1 MMRSS
6 MTQGVVVTDARS
18 LLKNVNTIGAGSAA
32 LSALIVL
39 LIIMGSW
46 YTVDQTQRGV
56 LLRNGALVAVV
67 QPGLHFKWPVIDNVV
82 KIDMQTHT
90 YSWTKV
96 NSYSAD
102 QQPADLKVSITIRTS
117 PDKVPEVYSRFAGD
131 LRAAVERLV
140 TPLMNKEVK
149 IVFGQYTAVRAVTQ
163 RGPLNTDVT
172 RALTDAMAYDPIF
185 SIEGDQIENIDFSP
199 DYIKSVEARMQAEV
213 EVQRLR
219 QNLERERVQ
228 ADIVVTQARAQAD
241 RVRLEAQAQADAIKL
256 RGNAEAE
263 AIDARG
269 KALAGNPAL
278 VNLVQAEK
286 WDGKLPAT
294 MIPGGA
300 IPMLNVTNQAAAR

>member
-1 MMRSS
+1 MNQTVAT
-6 MTQGVVVTDARS
+6 TQWKPPMKQFGIIGGV
-18 LLKNVNTIGAGSAA
+18 GAAIA
-32 LSALIVL
+32 ALIVL
-39 LIIMGSW
+39 MIITGSW
-46 YTVDQTQRGV
+46 YTIDQTQRGG
-56 LLRNGALVAVV
+56 LLRNGALVEVV
-67 QPGLHFKWPVIDNVV
+67 QPGLHFKLPLIDNVV

-90 YSWTKV
+90 YSWAKV

-102 QQPADLKVSITIRTS
+102 QQPADLKISITVRAS
-117 PDKVPEVYSRFAGD
+117 PDKVPEIYSRFGGD
-131 LRAAVERLV
+131 LNAAIERLV

-163 RGPLNTDVT
+163 RGPLNADVAH
-172 RALTDAMAYDPIF
+172 ALTEAMAHDPIF
-185 SIEGDQIENIDFSP
+185 IVEGVQIENIDFSP

-228 ADIVVTQARAQAD
+228 AEIVVTQAKAQAD
-241 RVRLEAQAQADAIKL
+241 RVRLEAQANADAIKL

-294 MIPGGA
+294 MIPGGT
-300 IPMLNVTNQAAAR
+300 IPMLNLTGQAAAR

>member
-1 MMRSS
+1 MK
-6 MTQGVVVTDARS
+6 QFGI
-18 LLKNVNTIGAGSAA
+18 IGAVGATIAA
-32 LSALIVL
+32 LLVL
-39 LIIMGSW
+39 SILMGSW
-46 YTVDQTQRGV
+46 YTIDQTQRGA
-56 LLRNGALVAVV
+56 LLRNGALVSVV
-67 QPGLHFKWPVIDNVV
+67 APGLHFKWPFIDNVV

-90 YSWTKV
+90 YSWAKV

-102 QQPADLKVSITIRTS
+102 QQPADLKISITVRAS

-131 LRAAVERLV
+131 LNAAIERLV

-149 IVFGQYTAVRAVTQ
+149 IVFGQYTAVRAITQ

-172 RALTDAMAYDPIF
+172 RALTEAMAYDPIF
-185 SIEGDQIENIDFSP
+185 TLEGVQIENIDFSP
-199 DYIKSVEARMQAEV
+199 EYIKSVEARMQAEV

-228 ADIVVTQARAQAD
+228 ADIVVTQAKAQAD
-241 RVRLEAQAQADAIKL
+241 RVRLEAQANADAIKL

-269 KALAGNPAL
+269 KALAGNPGL

-294 MIPGGA
+294 MIPGGT
-300 IPMLNVTNQAAAR
+300 IPMLNLTGQAAAR

>member
-1 MMRSS
+1 
-6 MTQGVVVTDARS
+6 
-18 LLKNVNTIGAGSAA
+18 
-32 LSALIVL
+32 
-39 LIIMGSW
+39 
-46 YTVDQTQRGV
+46 
-56 LLRNGALVAVV
+56 LRNGALVEVV
-67 QPGLHFKWPVIDNVV
+67 QPGLHFKWPLIDNIV

-90 YSWTKV
+90 HSWAKV

-102 QQPADLKVSITIRTS
+102 QQPADLKVSITVRTS
-117 PDKVPEVYSRFAGD
+117 PDKVAEVYSRFAGD
-131 LRAAVERLV
+131 LNAAIERLV

-149 IVFGQYTAVRAVTQ
+149 IVFGQYTAVRAITQ

-185 SIEGDQIENIDFSP
+185 ILEGVQIENIDFSP

-228 ADIVVTQARAQAD
+228 AEIVVTQAKAQAD
-241 RVRLEAQAQADAIKL
+241 RVRLEAQANADAIKL

-269 KALAGNPAL
+269 KALSGNPAL
-278 VNLVQAEK
+278 VSLVQAEK

-300 IPMLNVTNQAAAR
+300 IPMLNLTNQAAAR

>member
-1 MMRSS
+1 MNQINTMR
-6 MTQGVVVTDARS
+6 AA
-18 LLKNVNTIGAGSAA
+18 GAT
-32 LSALIVL
+32 LSALIIL
-39 LIIMGSW
+39 AIIVGSW

-56 LLRNGALVAVV
+56 LLRNGALVEVV

-82 KIDMQTHT
+82 WIDMQTRT

-131 LRAAVERLV
+131 LKAAVERLV

-163 RGPLNTDVT
+163 RGPLNSDVT
-172 RALTDAMAYDPIF
+172 RAITEAMAYDPIF
-185 SIEGDQIENIDFSP
+185 IVEGVQIENIDFSP
-199 DYIKSVEARMQAEV
+199 EYIKSVEARMQAEV

-228 ADIVVTQARAQAD
+228 AEIVVTQAKAQAD
-241 RVRLEAQAQADAIKL
+241 RVRLEAQANADAIKL
-256 RGNAEAE
+256 RGSAEAD

-269 KALAGNPAL
+269 KALAGNPSL

-294 MIPGGA
+294 MVPGGA
-300 IPMLNVTNQAAAR
+300 LPMLNLPPQR

>member
-1 MMRSS
+1 MD
-6 MTQGVVVTDARS
+6 QI
-18 LLKNVNTIGAGSAA
+18 NTTRAAGAT
-32 LSALIVL
+32 LSALIILAFIV
-39 LIIMGSW
+39 GSW

-56 LLRNGALVAVV
+56 LLRNGALVEVV

-90 YSWTKV
+90 YSWSKV

-131 LRAAVERLV
+131 LKAAVERLV

-172 RALTDAMAYDPIF
+172 RALTEAMAYDPIF
-185 SIEGDQIENIDFSP
+185 IVEGVQIENIDFSP
-199 DYIKSVEARMQAEV
+199 EYIKSVEARMQAEV

-228 ADIVVTQARAQAD
+228 AEIVVTQAKAQAD
-241 RVRLEAQAQADAIKL
+241 RVRLEAQANADAIKL
-256 RGNAEAE
+256 RGSAEAD

-269 KALAGNPAL
+269 KALAGNPSL

-294 MIPGGA
+294 MVPGGA
-300 IPMLNVTNQAAAR
+300 LPMLNLPAQR

>member
-1 MMRSS
+1 MK
-6 MTQGVVVTDARS
+6 QFGIIGGV
-18 LLKNVNTIGAGSAA
+18 GAAIAA
-32 LSALIVL
+32 LIIL
-39 LIIMGSW
+39 LIITGSW
-46 YTVDQTQRGV
+46 YTIDQTQRGG
-56 LLRNGALVAVV
+56 LLRNGALVEVV
-67 QPGLHFKWPVIDNVV
+67 QPGLHFKLPLIDNVV

-90 YSWTKV
+90 YSWAKV

-102 QQPADLKVSITIRTS
+102 QQPADLKISITVRAS
-117 PDKVPEVYSRFAGD
+117 PDKVPEIYSRFAGD
-131 LRAAVERLV
+131 LNAAIERLV

-163 RGPLNTDVT
+163 RGPLNADVAH
-172 RALTDAMAYDPIF
+172 ALTEAMAHDPIF
-185 SIEGDQIENIDFSP
+185 IVEGVQIENIDFSP

-228 ADIVVTQARAQAD
+228 AEIVVTQAKAQAD
-241 RVRLEAQAQADAIKL
+241 RVRLEAQANADAIKL

-278 VNLVQAEK
+278 VNLVQAER

-300 IPMLNVTNQAAAR
+300 IPMINLTGQAAAR